1 VKKLSL
7 RTEYLGELSNDDL
20 RAVAGAAGQEVP
32 GTVSDGSCVCIQIV
46 PAIILRCDISDGSC
60 VCLTGTAK

>member
-1 VKKLSL
+1 MKKLSL

-32 GTVSDGSCVCIQIV
+32 GTVSDGSCVCVAIADFRI
-46 PAIILRCDISDGSC
+46 PACDISAGSC
-60 VCLTGTAK
+60 VCTIGTK